1 MKNRIK
7 GNLLGY
13 LCEDCWE
20 NISSVKV
27 RLYATERGANV
38 EEALSVS
45 QKDTFKLL
53 SEEDVKKK
61 SNRLIAEALTDE
73 MGNFMLDIK
82 DEYANMALEFDFE
95 CGTVPKIIPPKPL
108 PPRQFHVT
116 TFFPVW
122 DNQSD
127 THNNDIRL
135 ATSNHK
141 IPAKW
146 WCHIK
151 GRYFDVWTICGKIT
165 DCATGKPLVGV
176 NVIAMDADFL
186 TDDVLGN
193 SLSDINGKFLIYY
206 TSEKFKKTFLSPII
220 NIETDKTGAFASG
233 PDVYFQIEYAGQ
245 RYNIE
250 TDANR
255 RNNVGY
261 CLCVSLC
268 VKELVIDDTPIPPS
282 FTHFGISQRIPI
294 QSGINNGKASG
305 YAFFASINLVGSIS
319 KKVSGKPMEYLFEY
333 QEVSNP
339 TNVLV
344 GANWLP
350 VLPNMINKTIIGYLH
365 TPNPIPDPS
374 NPVLHEEYYING
386 TGSQKTITYNGNWIK
401 VPQEANFAP
410 HTDNVILSLNTE
422 FLTDGLKTIDMAMPT
437 LSIGGATV
445 SPARPHILNRYF
457 AIRMRQRN
465 IDGAIP
471 GPEFV
476 AGTSKPIAIYNVV
489 FNNVNKNGSWAPAT
503 QSSQRIAASVDIQE
517 IIAGLSGCSKITSA
531 LHIKYGVRNENLGSV
546 GLTITGPRKAG
557 QTFGFDPIVL
567 LPNPETFGLAELVF
581 GTPTET
587 VADLL
592 PCAYTISLSATALLT
607 TGDGNLES
615 FHDFVSFCKVD

>member
-1 MKNRIK
+1 MKNKIK

-13 LCEDCWE
+13 LCDDCWE

-27 RLYATERGANV
+27 RLYATQRGANV
-38 EEALSVS
+38 EAALSVTE
-45 QKDTFKLL
+45 KDTFRLL
-53 SEEDVKKK
+53 SEEEVKQK

-73 MGNFMLDIK
+73 MGNFELEIK

-95 CGTVPKIIPPKPL
+95 CGTVPKIIPKKPK
-108 PPRQFHVT
+108 PPRQFQIA
-116 TFFPVW
+116 TFYPVW
-122 DNQSD
+122 EHESE
-127 THNNDIRL
+127 THNTDIRI
-135 ATSNHK
+135 ATSNYK

-146 WCHIK
+146 WCQIK

-165 DCATGKPLVGV
+165 DCETGKPLVGV

-193 SLSDINGKFLIYY
+193 SLSDSNGKFLIYY

-220 NIETDKTGAFASG
+220 NIETDKTGPFASG
-233 PDVYFQIEYAGQ
+233 PDVYFQIEYGGQ

-250 TDANR
+250 TAANR

-268 VKELVIDDTPIPPS
+268 VKELIVDDTPIPPS

-294 QSGINNGKASG
+294 QSGISNGKASG
-305 YAFFASINLVGSIS
+305 YAFFASVNLVGSIA

-333 QEVSNP
+333 QEVNNP
-339 TNVLV
+339 SDALIA
-344 GANWLP
+344 ANWLP
-350 VLPNMINKTIIGYLH
+350 VKANMINKTIIGYLH
-365 TPNPIPDPS
+365 TLTGDPL
-374 NPVLHEEYYING
+374 NPVLTEEYFING
-386 TGSQKTITYNGNWIK
+386 SGAEKTITYNGNWIK
-401 VPQEANFAP
+401 VPQETNFAP

-422 FLTDGLKTIDMAMPT
+422 FLTDGLKTVDMAMPT
-437 LSIGGATV
+437 LSIGSATV
-445 SPARPHILNRYF
+445 SAARPHILNRYF

-465 IDGAIP
+465 INGAVP

-489 FNNVNKNGSWAPAT
+489 FNNVNKNGSWAPSS
-503 QSSQRIAASVDIQE
+503 QSNQRIAASVDIQE

-531 LHIKYGVRNENLGSV
+531 LHIKYGVRNENLGSLS
-546 GLTITGPRKAG
+546 LTITGPRKPG
-557 QTFGFDPIVL
+557 QTFNFAPIAL
-567 LPNPETFGLAELVF
+567 MANPETFGVAELVF

-592 PCAYTISLSATALLT
+592 PCAYTISLGAVALLT
-607 TGDGNLES
+607 TGDGNLEG